1 LTEPELQECCRYWQK
16 VLRLNDVEI
25 EVRFARKLE
34 LDCTGQT
41 QFTSDNNAA
50 LIQICPNTLANLD
63 TLWMIDEEVTLV
75 HELVHVQERT
85 WAVSKEFR
93 DLLQN
98 KAIDAAHEA
107 GIERT
112 AQALVTLRR
121 QTEEKH

>member
-25 EVRFARKLE
+25 EVSFARKLE

-63 TLWMIDEEVTLV
+63 TLWMIDEEVILV

-98 KAIDAAHEA
+98 KAINAAHEA

>member
-1 LTEPELQECCRYWQK
+1 

-63 TLWMIDEEVTLV
+63 TLWMIDEEVILV

-98 KAIDAAHEA
+98 KAINAAHEA

>member
-98 KAIDAAHEA
+98 KAINAAHEA

>member
-1 LTEPELQECCRYWQK
+1 MTEPELQECCRYWQK

-50 LIQICPNTLANLD
+50 LIQICPNTLANLN

>member
-63 TLWMIDEEVTLV
+63 TLWMIDEEVILV

>member
-1 LTEPELQECCRYWQK
+1 MTEPELQECCRYWQK